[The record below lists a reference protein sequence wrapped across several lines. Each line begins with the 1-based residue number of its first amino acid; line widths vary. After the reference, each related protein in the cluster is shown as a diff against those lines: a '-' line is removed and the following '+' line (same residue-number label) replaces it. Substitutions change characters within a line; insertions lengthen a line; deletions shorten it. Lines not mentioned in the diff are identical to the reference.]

1 MMHYPPIPL
10 DSGRIEGWKSL
21 PVKEGSQSDLLV
33 PLGPFSQEA
42 GALLTSSVY
51 FGEHTNSP
59 YAARPNMLNGSLLT
73 IFARQSVARR
83 LLAAEQLLPA
93 GHHLLIFDAFRPYQV
108 QESLYNFYRQ
118 KLKEKHPDIGDGALD
133 TETQKYVAFPS
144 QDPARPSQHV
154 TGGAVDV
161 VIVKLDQV
169 HEEELSGILARLA
182 DGSLTTEE
190 RSGLEIRRAA
200 IMRYAKMLNFGTAFD
215 YGGEKAAPMYYEVK
229 IAAGEILDAEEMQ
242 ACNNRRL
249 LHYVMTKAGFQPYFA
264 EWWHFNAPETQTGAV
279 SAGYTSAAMGAAEL
293 SKSNMAHEKMRFEM
307 YRKLPEQLKTAGNWP
322 IEVIAPPEE

>member
-1 MMHYPPIPL
+1 MMHYLPIPL
-10 DSGRIEGWKSL
+10 DSGHIERWNTL
-21 PVKEGSQSDLLV
+21 PIKESSQPDPLV
-33 PLGPFSQEA
+33 PLGPLSQEA
-42 GALLTSSVY
+42 GSIMTSSVY
-51 FGEHTNSP
+51 FGEHSSSP
-59 YAARPNMLNGSLLT
+59 YAKRANTLDSSLLT
-73 IFARQSVARR
+73 VFARQSAAQR
-83 LLAAEQLLPA
+83 LLAAEQLLPS
-93 GHHLLIFDAFRPYQV
+93 GYHLLIFDAFRPYQV

-118 KLKEKHPDIGDGALD
+118 KLKEKHSDISDGALD

-182 DGSLTTEE
+182 NGNLTTEK
-190 RSGLEIRRAA
+190 RNDLEIRRAA

-215 YGGEKAAPMYYEVK
+215 HGGEKAAPTYYEVK
-229 IAAGEILDAEEMQ
+229 IASGEILDAEEMQ

-279 SAGYTSAAMGAAEL
+279 SAGYTGATMGAAEL